1 MNYIF
6 FLYKNNNSVLLQNR
20 TSWLLKK
27 TARTLENETSRPRSY
42 VDSAKTVDVASSAS
56 KRWSNVQMGS
66 KLATAFE
73 RLDNIDERIQ

>member
-1 MNYIF
+1 M
-6 FLYKNNNSVLLQNR
+6 QNR

-56 KRWSNVQMGS
+56 KRWSGVHMGS